1 MLIRSYNAI
10 LVNDGEVKLEH
21 VEWWKARTEYLCP
34 YCDAVLTDGY
44 EDAVAILRG
53 EEETTGTA

>member
-1 MLIRSYNAI
+1 M
-10 LVNDGEVKLEH
+10 NDGEVKLEH